1 MFVVTTPPPQKDVL
15 MRTRRFS
22 SGLTLVELLVAI
34 TILLIATGSILLAVN
49 FASKVS
55 KHNLRKAVAINL
67 VTQRLEQIKNAAYG
81 NITAANFPNETNIQ
95 VGSDPIRYNRTVT
108 IDTGTYKTVTVTVT
122 WNQLGAPFVE
132 SESAVTII
140 SPPP

>member
-1 MFVVTTPPPQKDVL
+1 
-15 MRTRRFS
+15 MRARRYS
-22 SGLTLVELLVAI
+22 KGLTLVELLVAI

-55 KHNLRKAVAINL
+55 KHNLRKAVAVNL
-67 VTQRLEQIKNAAYG
+67 VTQRLEQIMNSSYA
-81 NITAANFPNETNIQ
+81 NVTTANFPNEANIQ
-95 VGSDPIRYNRTVT
+95 VGSDPIRYSRTVT
-108 IDTGTYKTVTVTVT
+108 INAGSYKTVTVTVA

-132 SESAVTII
+132 SESAVTIV

>member
-1 MFVVTTPPPQKDVL
+1 MESVK

-22 SGLTLVELLVAI
+22 KGLTLVELLVAI

-49 FASKVS
+49 FGSKVS
-55 KHNLRKAVAINL
+55 KHNLRKAVALNL
-67 VTQRLEQIKNAAYG
+67 ITQRLEQIKNSPYADV
-81 NITAANFPNETNIQ
+81 TTTVFPNETNIQ
-95 VGSDPIRYNRTVT
+95 VGTDPIRYSRSVT
-108 IDTGTYKTVTVTVT
+108 IQAGNYKTVTVAVT

-132 SESAVTII
+132 SESVVTIV